1 MYGGARM
8 TSLPFSPFFLFLFL
22 SLFLH
27 EGKGVCVDTIAGG
40 GSASSPEAARFSAL
54 SAVATAFPFTCVAAK
69 PNTSDVYVAG
79 RGSIYLRLGFS
90 GDVIQV
96 VGTAT
101 STLDAVMSTDK
112 GESGLTGTKTSLC
125 GSENCIYGLSFSP
138 LDGTLFF
145 VSSKY
150 IRSLSSDGIVRIV
163 AGTGQSSPPYGD
175 GGPATSATFKDI
187 GATAVH
193 KSGDIFVSDLGASYV
208 RRISHTTG
216 IIDVFAG
223 TPSVYGDSGD
233 GGQATSASFKVPL
246 SLIFFHQTGRPSLF
260 LTSMQIKCEESI

>member
-1 MYGGARM
+1 MLKLNLQQDEIMGKISLIKFEVSFFEVKLLFSKLVM
-8 TSLPFSPFFLFLFL
+8 FSSLPFSPFFLFLFL

-69 PNTSDVYVAG
+69 PNTSDIYVAG

-138 LDGTLFF
+138 LDGTLYF

-163 AGTGQSSPPYGD
+163 AGTGQSSWPYGD

-193 KSGDIFVSDLGASYV
+193 ATELGYGKTVVGKEPNRLAVS
-208 RRISHTTG
+208 
-216 IIDVFAG
+216 AG
-223 TPSVYGDSGD
+223 
-233 GGQATSASFKVPL
+233 
-246 SLIFFHQTGRPSLF
+246 
-260 LTSMQIKCEESI
+260 